1 MGLQNHGRRRRR
13 RRQEVGEV
21 MWDEWGKLCG
31 RQKLVE
37 CVKIKGWKLTCLL
50 ENAAWSSLQLENNRI
65 MVIDIVTINTE
76 NITGKDE
83 TEKN

>member
-1 MGLQNHGRRRRR
+1 LVVTT
-13 RRQEVGEV
+13 VG
-21 MWDEWGKLCG
+21 
-31 RQKLVE
+31 
-37 CVKIKGWKLTCLL
+37 
-50 ENAAWSSLQLENNRI
+50 NNRI

>member
-1 MGLQNHGRRRRR
+1 
-13 RRQEVGEV
+13 
-21 MWDEWGKLCG
+21 MWDEWGK
-31 RQKLVE
+31 VE
-37 CVKIKGWKLTCLL
+37 CVKWKLTCLL
-50 ENAAWSSLQLENNRI
+50 ENAAGRHFVTTVGNNRI